1 MKYAIHKSS
10 NKHNHALPQI
20 RKIYD
25 LIDSINVSLFLIQG
39 SLTLLF
45 DVQAK
50 RAWKYASSIC
60 LVHYMPLT
68 KPSAH

>member
-1 MKYAIHKSS
+1 MKKKIHHSYIKQCVL
-10 NKHNHALPQI
+10 KA
-20 RKIYD
+20 D
-25 LIDSINVSLFLIQG
+25 GLIDNINVSFFVIQG